1 MKRSFATILSILPLL
16 WYAGAHA
23 AGLSIESGVQQ
34 EYWEDTRDSSGSQT
48 LVPLRIEWS
57 GGDASIGLLTGAVRA
72 TVDTP
77 GTADRS
83 LTHTLDTKL
92 NFSYVVQGKLPVD
105 LLFGMDVNLPTG
117 KTDLSAAD
125 LALIR
130 DPEIVSITT
139 FGEGVNVNPTISLAK
154 EWGPWSTGLGIG
166 YNVRRT
172 YDVSTD
178 AGLTDYDPGDI
189 LSLNVLLQR
198 ECSRGYVGR
207 IFGKFSR
214 FGKDR
219 LRGADLFREGDYR
232 MVGVGISRAG
242 SAWEADVNLRGTFR
256 GKAETLSGGSLV
268 PEPERSRGDEW
279 SAEASVRHALR
290 KDVSLSGSVRGLI
303 VAENGYPGGASRHN
317 GSKEKIA
324 FSIGCDRRFASGMAV
339 GVGLKGFLMTEE
351 AQSVPQFRE
360 ERTSRGIALAF
371 RIGLN
376 QGD

>member
-1 MKRSFATILSILPLL
+1 MKRSAAMILSVLPLL
-16 WYAGAHA
+16 WCTGAHA
-23 AGLSIESGVQQ
+23 AELSVESGVQQ
-34 EYWEDTRDSSGSQT
+34 EYWEDTRGSSGSQT
-48 LVPLRIEWS
+48 LVPLRIEWNK
-57 GGDASIGLLTGAVRA
+57 GDATIGLLTGAVHA

-92 NFSYVVQGKLPVD
+92 NLSYVLQGKLPVD
-105 LLFGMDVNLPTG
+105 LLIGMDLNLPTG

-125 LALIR
+125 LALIL
-130 DPEIVSITT
+130 DPEIATITT
-139 FGEGVNVNPTISLAK
+139 FGEGVNLNPTLSLAK
-154 EWGPWSTGLGIG
+154 EWGPWSAGAGIG
-166 YNVRRT
+166 YNFRRT
-172 YDVSTD
+172 YDVSTE

-189 LSLNVLLQR
+189 FSLNALVQR
-198 ECSRGYVGR
+198 EFSQGYAGR
-207 IFGKFSR
+207 VFGKFSR

-232 MVGVGISRAG
+232 MAGIGMSRAG
-242 SAWEADVNLRGTFR
+242 ETWEADVNLRGTFR
-256 GKAETLSGGSLV
+256 GKAEILSGGSLV
-268 PEPERSRGDEW
+268 TEPERSRGDEW

-303 VAENGYPGGASRHN
+303 VAKNGYSGGASRHN

-324 FSIGCDRRFASGMAV
+324 LSVGCDRRFASGMAV
-339 GVGLKGFLMTEE
+339 GVSLKGFLMSEE
-351 AQSVPQFRE
+351 TQAVPQPRE

-376 QGD
+376 

>member
-1 MKRSFATILSILPLL
+1 MKRSAAILLSVLPLL
-16 WYAGAHA
+16 WSIGAHA
-23 AGLSIESGVQQ
+23 AGLSVESGVQQ

-57 GGDASIGLLTGAVRA
+57 RGDATIGLLAGAVRA
-72 TVDTP
+72 TVDIP

-92 NFSYVVQGKLPVD
+92 NLSYVVQGKLPVD

-125 LALIR
+125 LALIL

-154 EWGPWSTGLGIG
+154 EWGPWAAGIGIG

-172 YDVSTD
+172 YDVSTE

-189 LSLNVLLQR
+189 LSLNALLQR

-207 IFGKFSR
+207 VFGKFSR

-232 MVGVGISRAG
+232 MVGAGISRAG

-256 GKAETLSGGSLV
+256 GAAEIRSGGSLV
-268 PEPERSRGDEW
+268 TEAERSRGDEW
-279 SAEASVRHALR
+279 SAEASVRHTLR

-303 VAENGYPGGASRHN
+303 VSENGYPEGASRHN

-324 FSIGCDRRFASGMAV
+324 ISIGCDRSFASGMAV

-376 QGD
+376 

>member
-1 MKRSFATILSILPLL
+1 MKRAAATILSVLPLL
-16 WYAGAHA
+16 WCAGAHA
-23 AGLSIESGVQQ
+23 AGLSFESGVQH
-34 EYWEDTRDSSGSQT
+34 EYWEDTRDSSGTQT

-57 GGDASIGLLTGAVRA
+57 GGDASVGLLTGAVRA
-72 TVDTP
+72 TLDTP
-77 GTADRS
+77 GAADRS
-83 LTHTLDTKL
+83 LTHTLDSKL
-92 NFSYVVQGKLPVD
+92 NLSYVVVGKFPVD
-105 LLFGMDVNLPTG
+105 LLVGLDLNLPTG

-130 DPEIVSITT
+130 DPEIATITT
-139 FGEGVNVNPTISLAK
+139 FGEGVNINPTLSLAK
-154 EWGPWSTGLGIG
+154 EWGPWAAGLGVG
-166 YNVRRT
+166 YTVRRT
-172 YDVSTD
+172 YDVSSD

-189 LSLNVLLQR
+189 LSLNALLQR
-198 ECSRGYVGR
+198 ECSRGYVAR

-214 FGKDR
+214 FGEDR
-219 LRGADLFREGDYR
+219 LRSADFFREGDYR

-256 GKAETLSGGSLV
+256 GKAETLIGGSLAA
-268 PEPERSRGDEW
+268 EPERSRGDEW

-303 VAENGYPGGASRHN
+303 VSENGYPAGASRHN

-324 FSIGCDRRFASGMAV
+324 LSVGCDRSFASGMAV
-339 GVGLKGFLMTEE
+339 GVGLKGFLMSEE
-351 AQSVPQFRE
+351 AQSVPQLRE

-376 QGD
+376 

>member
-1 MKRSFATILSILPLL
+1 MKRTFALILPFLTLL
-16 WYAGAHA
+16 WCAGAHA
-23 AGLSIESGVQQ
+23 AGLSVESGVQQ

-48 LVPLRIEWS
+48 LVPLRIEWTR
-57 GGDASIGLLTGAVRA
+57 GDASIGLLTGAVHA
-72 TVDTP
+72 TLDTP
-77 GTADRS
+77 GAADRS

-92 NFSYVVQGKLPVD
+92 NLSYVVAGKFPVD
-105 LLFGMDVNLPTG
+105 LLIGMDLNLPTG
-117 KTDLSAAD
+117 KTDLSIAD
-125 LALIR
+125 LALIL
-130 DPEIVSITT
+130 DPEIVTITT

-154 EWGPWSTGLGIG
+154 EWGPWSAGLGIG

-172 YDVSTD
+172 YDVSTE

-189 LSLNVLLQR
+189 LSLNALVQR
-198 ECSRGYVGR
+198 ECSKGYVGR
-207 IFGKFSR
+207 FFGKFSR

-219 LRGADLFREGDYR
+219 LRGADLFREGEYR

-242 SAWEADVNLRGTFR
+242 AAWEADVNLRGTFR
-256 GKAETLSGGSLV
+256 GKAEILSGGSLV
-268 PEPERSRGDEW
+268 TEPERSRGDEW

-303 VAENGYPGGASRHN
+303 VAKNGYSDGSSRHN

-324 FSIGCDRRFASGMAV
+324 LSVGCDRSFASGMAV
-339 GVGLKGFLMTEE
+339 GVSLKGFVMSEE

-371 RIGLN
+371 RIGMN
-376 QGD
+376 